1 MGKAIP
7 MGKSRP
13 DSKPYL
19 TIVEGSWKTLV
30 LKAYSEDP
38 DAPYARWFCKVITP
52 MTGEW
57 GDTYIAEIPGEI
69 VQRDPEVPESALP
82 RRFRAAITLSPFV
95 QRALAG
101 ALPAK
106 EIK

>member
-1 MGKAIP
+1 MGKAIA
-7 MGKSRP
+7 MGKSRK
-13 DSKPYL
+13 DSAPYL

-38 DAPYARWFCKVITP
+38 DAKYARWFCKVITP
-52 MTGEW
+52 MTGSYGDL

-82 RRFRAAITLSPFV
+82 ARFRS
-95 QRALAG
+95 
-101 ALPAK
+101 
-106 EIK
+106 